1 MAVGF
6 IYLSMQMDWD
16 SSQNLN
22 NKSGCQTH
30 SQHWHPIT
38 GHKRRIN
45 CWMSWTW
52 THSHMFLCLDLPQW
66 WCHSDDV
73 TVMMSQQC
81 AGTYSCAGCSLF
93 GLFCEERQH
102 QLHLLFLL
110 LTDVVRVCR
119 RTTHSTEWAAHTSYH
134 HSSCHRFSTCVP
146 PVLTGGY
153 EQKFKSSQNWKQR
166 LFLKLCFTK
175 DTLICCN

>member
-1 MAVGF
+1 MRHTVSTDIASQDTRDGLTAGWVEPEHTHTCF
-6 IYLSMQMDWD
+6 HDW
-16 SSQNLN
+16 
-22 NKSGCQTH
+22 TY
-30 SQHWHPIT
+30 
-38 GHKRRIN
+38 
-45 CWMSWTW
+45 
-52 THSHMFLCLDLPQW
+52 
-66 WCHSDDV
+66 HSDDV

-119 RTTHSTEWAAHTSYH
+119 RTTHNTESAAHTSYH
-134 HSSCHRFSTCVP
+134 HSSCHRFSACVP
-146 PVLTGGY
+146 PVHIGGY
-153 EQKFKSSQNWKQR
+153 GQKFKSSQNWKQR
-166 LFLKLCFTK
+166 PFLKLCFTK